1 MNARGVWNT
10 RREEIAV
17 KRVLK
22 VVTVSILSIVVLIGG
37 YVGVN
42 WAPDLPVASLT
53 ERWAPAP
60 SRFLDLPVA
69 RVHLRDE
76 GRRDDPTPLLLLH
89 GTSASLHTWDGWAA
103 DLARDHR
110 VIRVDMPGFGL
121 TGPAADGDYT
131 MQAYVRFVVAVL
143 DALEVPQAIVAG
155 NSLGGAVAWETAV
168 AHPGRVAK
176 LVLVDAGGYP
186 PASTSVPIGFR
197 IARIPALA
205 PVMQRVLPR
214 SMIESSVRNVY
225 GDPSKVTPELVDRYY
240 ELTRRAGNRAALGER
255 FRQSPRVDRTEAI
268 RSITQPTLVLWGSED
283 RLILP
288 ENAERFG
295 RDVAHS
301 EVVVFEGLGH
311 VPQEEAPAPTVAAVR
326 RFLEAPAGGLGERG
340 RG

>member
-1 MNARGVWNT
+1 M
-10 RREEIAV
+10 

-22 VVTVSILSIVVLIGG
+22 IAAVSVGLLAVPIVG
-37 YVGVN
+37 YVAVN
-42 WAPDLPVASLT
+42 WAPDLPVEALT
-53 ERWAPAP
+53 ARWAPPP
-60 SRFLDLPVA
+60 SRFLELPVA

-76 GRRDDPTPLLLLH
+76 GVRDDPTPLLLLH

-143 DALEVPQAIVAG
+143 DALAVRQAILAG

-168 AHPGRVAK
+168 AHPERVAK

-255 FRQSPRVDRTEAI
+255 FKQSPVADRAQAI
-268 RSITQPTLVLWGSED
+268 RTITQPTLVLWGSED
-283 RLILP
+283 HLILP
-288 ENAERFG
+288 ENAKRFG
-295 RDVAHS
+295 RDVPNSHV
-301 EVVVFEGLGH
+301 EIFDGLGH
-311 VPQEEAPAPTVAAVR
+311 VPQEEAPERTVAAVR
-326 RFLEAPAGGLGERG
+326 HFLHGPPR
-340 RG
+340 